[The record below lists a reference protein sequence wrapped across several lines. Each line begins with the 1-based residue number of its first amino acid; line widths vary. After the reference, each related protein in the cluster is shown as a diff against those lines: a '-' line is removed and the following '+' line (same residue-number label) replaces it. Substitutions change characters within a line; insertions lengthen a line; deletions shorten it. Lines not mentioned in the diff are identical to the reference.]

1 LALRQFV
8 AGVQSVAGVHDYK
21 MCGYLP
27 RAPRRSAA
35 PSQGDGGILV
45 KRALVMFLFES
56 VKLKSYEEDYF
67 LTEKGPH
74 LVFANGDVYGTTR
87 CDFPILIGNAQF
99 ALQ

>member
-21 MCGYLP
+21 MCGHLP
-27 RAPRRSAA
+27 HAPRRSTA

-74 LVFANGDVYGTTR
+74 KIPHFAHSTEKSRD
-87 CDFPILIGNAQF
+87 DMFFLF
-99 ALQ
+99 L